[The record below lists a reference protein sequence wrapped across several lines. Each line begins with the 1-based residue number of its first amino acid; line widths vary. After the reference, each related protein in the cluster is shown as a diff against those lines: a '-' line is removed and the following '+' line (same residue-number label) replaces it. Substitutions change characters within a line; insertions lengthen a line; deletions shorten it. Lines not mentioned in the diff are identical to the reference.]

1 MSAPNSR
8 FVRACRC
15 EPVDVTPI
23 WLMRQAGRY
32 MAEYRAVGKQYSIL
46 EICKKPEIAAEVTI
60 TAAEI
65 LDVDAA
71 IIFADLLL
79 PLEVMGMPFRFEAGE
94 GPVVERPLR
103 AKKDVDALV
112 TSRSAELG
120 YVAESVRRVVKHFGH
135 KLPVI
140 GFCGAPFTLASYM
153 IEGGGSRNCIETKKL
168 MYRSPEA
175 WNQLMQK

>member
-32 MAEYRAVGKQYSIL
+32 MAEYRAVRKTHSIL
-46 EICKKPEIAAEVTI
+46 EICKTPEIAAEVTI
-60 TAAEI
+60 TAAEK

-94 GPVVERPLR
+94 GPVMNVPVPTTGTAAEQSSPPMIGSEPPEPVGFLRPW
-103 AKKDVDALV
+103 
-112 TSRSAELG
+112 
-120 YVAESVRRVVKHFGH
+120 
-135 KLPVI
+135 P
-140 GFCGAPFTLASYM
+140 P
-153 IEGGGSRNCIETKKL
+153 
-168 MYRSPEA
+168 P
-175 WNQLMQK
+175 